1 MNLPA
6 ERAEEKLMTRLGQV
20 GWLTASLMVMALA
33 GCATTR
39 HGGLDSSA
47 DRLDR
52 NAQDFA
58 QDSRDAPRG
67 YDESTS
73 YTEDARDFADRAHEF
88 RRTVQGRDSEDGD
101 STDRDVKAA
110 FDELSRSYH
119 ALRDDVER
127 SGSPDARRD
136 MQPVTQAY
144 LDVEDNMGGAQAPSR
159 YSDEDDRN
167 PG

>member
-1 MNLPA
+1 M
-6 ERAEEKLMTRLGQV
+6 RLSATAGC
-20 GWLTASLMVMALA
+20 LTASLMVIVLT

-58 QDSRDAPRG
+58 QASREAPRG
-67 YDESTS
+67 YDENAS

-88 RRTVQGRDSEDGD
+88 RRTVEDRDAE
-101 STDRDVKAA
+101 DRDVKTS

-127 SGSPDARRD
+127 SGNPDARRD

-159 YSDEDDRN
+159 YSEEDDRD

>member
-1 MNLPA
+1 M
-6 ERAEEKLMTRLGQV
+6 RLSGKV
-20 GWLTASLMVMALA
+20 GWLTASLMVIALG
-33 GCATTR
+33 GCVTTR
-39 HGGLDSSA
+39 HGGLNSSA

-58 QDSRDAPRG
+58 QDSTEAPRG
-67 YDESTS
+67 YDENTR

-88 RRTVQGRDSEDGD
+88 RRTVEDRDDGD
-101 STDRDVKAA
+101 TSDRDVKTA

-119 ALRDDVER
+119 ELRDDVER
-127 SGSPDARRD
+127 SGNPDARRD

>member
-1 MNLPA
+1 M
-6 ERAEEKLMTRLGQV
+6 RLSGTA
-20 GWLTASLMVMALA
+20 GWLTASLMAIALA

-47 DRLDR
+47 GRLDR
-52 NAQDFA
+52 NATAFA
-58 QDSRDAPRG
+58 QDAAEAPRG
-67 YDESTS
+67 YSENTS

-88 RRTVQGRDSEDGD
+88 HRTVESRDAGDGD
-101 STDRDVKAA
+101 VSDRDVKTA

-119 ALRDDVER
+119 ALRDDVEK
-127 SGSPDARRD
+127 SEDPSARRD

-144 LDVEDNMGGAQAPSR
+144 LDVEDNMGGAGAPSR
-159 YSDEDDRN
+159 YSDADDRG